1 MQRAW
6 VIPISLLVVL
16 VLLIGMGALAC
27 GGNGDESGAPP
38 SGDGEEVTLGPPT
51 PGEWAASTEFGEL
64 GFTVNSD
71 STGITKVSFN
81 FVEFECG
88 GSSMSGGVSTE
99 NPSLWSI
106 NDGLFTIETSGMF
119 GEVVIE
125 GEFDDT
131 GTHAAGTWEIN
142 ACSGTWEA
150 LPGS

>member
-1 MQRAW
+1 MRI
-6 VIPISLLVVL
+6 VRILSISLLVVL
-16 VLLIGMGALAC
+16 VLLIGMGAGTC
-27 GGNGDESGAPP
+27 GNG
-38 SGDGEEVTLGPPT
+38 EEEGGTTAPPT

-99 NPSLWSI
+99 NPSLWFI

-119 GEVVIE
+119 GEAVIE
-125 GEFDDT
+125 GEFDET
-131 GTHAAGTWEIN
+131 GNHASGTWEIN
-142 ACSGTWEA
+142 GCLGTWEA
-150 LPGS
+150 SPSS